1 MFGNSIFN
9 RKGDRRKCNA
19 VKNAK
24 SCKEGETMDVLPV
37 VVSSFSFAN
46 FAPLHFLR
54 SPLRLCGGVFV
65 FAFLTVALLAAPIA
79 QAGAIDKLHAF
90 LETTKTL
97 RADFA
102 QVVVAKNGKKPQ
114 ASSGVMMI
122 SRPGKFRW
130 QITKPYEQLLV
141 GDGEKVWIYDADL
154 RQVTVKKFDAALGS
168 TPAALLVGGNVLDK
182 NFTLSE
188 AGEHDGVDWLEAVPK
203 TADSGFERLRLG
215 FAGNDLK
222 AMELH
227 DSFGQT
233 TTLLFSRLERNVAIS
248 PALLRFAPPAGVD
261 VIGE

>member
-1 MFGNSIFN
+1 MKRLFLALAL
-9 RKGDRRKCNA
+9 CTAQAVNA
-19 VKNAK
+19 V
-24 SCKEGETMDVLPV
+24 
-37 VVSSFSFAN
+37 
-46 FAPLHFLR
+46 H
-54 SPLRLCGGVFV
+54 
-65 FAFLTVALLAAPIA
+65 
-79 QAGAIDKLHAF
+79 AGAIDKLHAF

-130 QITKPYEQLLV
+130 EIDKPYSQLLV

-182 NFTLSE
+182 SFTLRE
-188 AGEHDGVDWLEAVPK
+188 AGEHDGVDWLEALPK
-203 TADSGFERLRLG
+203 SADSGFERLRRG
-215 FAGNDLK
+215 FAGSDLK

-233 TTLLFSRLERNVAIS
+233 TTLLFSRIERNVTIAAS
-248 PALLRFAPPAGVD
+248 LLRFTPPPGVD